1 MIVNAV
7 SVVIYSG
14 GKYRPLRRGRGLS
27 GWLFSQTENGMSCS
41 HGYTDTCSGQSEH
54 LEIAIATL
62 LRELRLWE
70 IHFLLC
76 HPGRGE
82 EGKLGLCSDGSVDH
96 PFVHSA
102 HCIHWVQQFSLWIR
116 PFSNAAGMQEDTLY
130 ADSVHVCTCAL
141 KFRLGAL
148 FQSLVGFIL
157 AFCALFA
164 KQKVGCHMTIKTL
177 IWAEEK
183 AWRLRALT
191 ALLRVLSSNSKFQ

>member
-7 SVVIYSG
+7 SVVFYSG
-14 GKYRPLRRGRGLS
+14 GKYRPLRREVDWVGG
-27 GWLFSQTENGMSCS
+27 CS
-41 HGYTDTCSGQSEH
+41 HRERHELLSRIHWH
-54 LEIAIATL
+54 LLWAVIALGNSNSYSIGGI
-62 LRELRLWE
+62 ELWE

-116 PFSNAAGMQEDTLY
+116 SFSNAAGMQEDTLY

-183 AWRLRALT
+183 ARQLRALT
-191 ALLRVLSSNSKFQ
+191 ALLKVLSSNSKFQ